1 MQVGLRGACMYSK
14 YACCIMKDVTCILY
28 YCIEREDVCMYGV
41 LDYLK
46 CLPCLGSCCLPI
58 CLSVYLVVSRLALS
72 CPVLDCVV
80 CLVYLLFLAL
90 SCLVFGLVLSCIAL
104 SCLGLGLSCVLR
116 YLVFF
121 CLVLPCLALL
131 VTDLVS
137 SPESACLSALPCRV
151 LGLALPC
158 LVCYLDLS
166 CLALSCLVWYLD
178 LSCLAL
184 SCVALRGLALPC
196 LVCRSRYI
204 DPPMLTTV

>member
-1 MQVGLRGACMYSK
+1 MY
-14 YACCIMKDVTCILY
+14 V
-28 YCIEREDVCMYGV
+28 V
-41 LDYLK
+41 LDYLNIFHVLDRVVYLSA
-46 CLPCLGSCCLPI
+46 CLPA
-58 CLSVYLVVSRLALS
+58 YLVVSRLALS

-80 CLVYLLFLAL
+80 CLVYFFFLPCPVLSLAL
-90 SCLVFGLVLSCIAL
+90 SCLALPCPVLDGVVLRVAL
-104 SCLGLGLSCVLR
+104 SCL
-116 YLVFF
+116 F

-196 LVCRSRYI
+196 LVLSAGR
-204 DPPMLTTV
+204 DT

>member
-1 MQVGLRGACMYSK
+1 MY
-14 YACCIMKDVTCILY
+14 V
-28 YCIEREDVCMYGV
+28 V
-41 LDYLK
+41 LDYLHVLDRVVYLST
-46 CLPCLGSCCLPI
+46 CLPTLSYHDLP
-58 CLSVYLVVSRLALS
+58 CPALS
-72 CPVLDCVV
+72 WIALFVL
-80 CLVYLLFLAL
+80 YIFFFPAL

-151 LGLALPC
+151 FGLALPC

-196 LVCRSRYI
+196 LVFSAGR
-204 DPPMLTTV
+204 DT

>member
-1 MQVGLRGACMYSK
+1 MY
-14 YACCIMKDVTCILY
+14 V
-28 YCIEREDVCMYGV
+28 V
-41 LDYLK
+41 LDYLNIFHVLDRVVYLSA
-46 CLPCLGSCCLPI
+46 CLPVCLPCRVTTCPVLPCLGLR
-58 CLSVYLVVSRLALS
+58 CLSYISFFSCLVLS
-72 CPVLDCVV
+72 CLWP
-80 CLVYLLFLAL
+80 CLVLHCLVLSWIGVVLRVAL
-90 SCLVFGLVLSCIAL
+90 SCL
-104 SCLGLGLSCVLR
+104 
-116 YLVFF
+116 F

-196 LVCRSRYI
+196 LVFSAGR
-204 DPPMLTTV
+204 DT

>member
-1 MQVGLRGACMYSK
+1 MYVRCLGLSQY
-14 YACCIMKDVTCILY
+14 
-28 YCIEREDVCMYGV
+28 
-41 LDYLK
+41 
-46 CLPCLGSCCLPI
+46 LPCLGSCCLPV
-58 CLSVYLVVSRLALS
+58 CLSAYLVVSRLALS

-80 CLVYLLFLAL
+80 CLVYLFFLPCPVLSLAL
-90 SCLVFGLVLSCIAL
+90 SCLALPCPVLDWGCLACCVILSFFAL
-104 SCLGLGLSCVLR
+104 SCLA
-116 YLVFF
+116 
-121 CLVLPCLALL
+121 LPCLALL

-196 LVCRSRYI
+196 LVFSAGR
-204 DPPMLTTV
+204 DT

>member
-1 MQVGLRGACMYSK
+1 MYSK
-14 YACCIMKDVTCILY
+14 YTCCIMKDVTCISYYYLY
-28 YCIEREDVCMYGV
+28 YCIERGCMYVRCLG
-41 LDYLK
+41 LSQY
-46 CLPCLGSCCLPI
+46 LPCLGSCCLPVR
-58 CLSVYLVVSRLALS
+58 LSAYLVVSRLALS

-80 CLVYLLFLAL
+80 CLVYLFFPAL

-196 LVCRSRYI
+196 LVSSAGR
-204 DPPMLTTV
+204 DT

>member
-1 MQVGLRGACMYSK
+1 MVPWIISISSMSWIVLS
-14 YACCIMKDVTCILY
+14 TCLP
-28 YCIEREDVCMYGV
+28 V
-41 LDYLK
+41 YLP
-46 CLPCLGSCCLPI
+46 CRITTCPVLPCLGLR
-58 CLSVYLVVSRLALS
+58 CLSCISFF
-72 CPVLDCVV
+72 P
-80 CLVYLLFLAL
+80 AL
-90 SCLVFGLVLSCIAL
+90 SCLVFGLVVSCIAL

-131 VTDLVS
+131 KIDLVS

-196 LVCRSRYI
+196 LVFSAGRDTQMHRC
-204 DPPMLTTV
+204 

>member
-1 MQVGLRGACMYSK
+1 
-14 YACCIMKDVTCILY
+14 MKDVTCISYYYLY
-28 YCIEREDVCMYGV
+28 YCTDERMYVCMLSWIISISSMSWIV
-41 LDYLK
+41 LSTYLPV
-46 CLPCLGSCCLPI
+46 CPPTLSYHDLPCP
-58 CLSVYLVVSRLALS
+58 ALS
-72 CPVLDCVV
+72 WIALFVLYIFFFS
-80 CLVYLLFLAL
+80 CLVLSCLWPCLVLHCLVLSWIGVVLRVAL
-90 SCLVFGLVLSCIAL
+90 SCL
-104 SCLGLGLSCVLR
+104 
-116 YLVFF
+116 F

-196 LVCRSRYI
+196 LVFSAGR
-204 DPPMLTTV
+204 DT